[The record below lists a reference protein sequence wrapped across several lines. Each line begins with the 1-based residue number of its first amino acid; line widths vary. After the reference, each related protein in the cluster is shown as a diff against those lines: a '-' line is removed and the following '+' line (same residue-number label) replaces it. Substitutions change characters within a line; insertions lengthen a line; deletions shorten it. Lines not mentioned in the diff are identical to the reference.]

1 MFTLT
6 IKKFRAVI
14 LVILCYLPIL
24 GLAEESS
31 PAQDYWCKYFQDL
44 GHDCA
49 KIPAP
54 PEKNAPLKE
63 WEDWYALVTPL
74 LRTTLKSIVNIPNTP
89 GKIQFASSNQTM
101 VYEVNENNGI
111 YTFIVERLGGIDGE
125 ITVKY
130 TIIDGSA
137 LAGRDFDATSGSF
150 TWADGDN
157 SQNTFTITIK
167 DDSEVE
173 GNETFSLVLT
183 DVKEGSVL
191 ETTTVTIVSDDME
204 VSPGIIQFS
213 QNNYEV
219 TENSREL
226 TFTVKRSGGN
236 TGKVGVNY
244 FTNDGTAIAER
255 DFEPITGILTWEDG
269 ENDDEIVTVTIR
281 DDDEV
286 EESETFTISLS
297 DITGGATLGTAI
309 TLVTINSDDKEFL
322 PGKVQFSQQNNYRVT
337 ETEGKLT
344 FTVERSG
351 GSDGEITVKYT
362 TNDGTAL
369 AEQDFDAVN
378 DTLIWKDG
386 ENADKTV
393 TLIIKDDDNV
403 ETLETFTITLMDITD
418 NTSLGTITATII
430 SDDINDD
437 DKIETVQPPKP
448 EPVKVPIVTKPDKP
462 VDVTEA
468 DKPVDVTEADK
479 PVEDKPVDKKPIVLE
494 LRDEVGTP
502 STTVAC
508 QYGSEFSIKPAKQEF
523 SLTLGDKPITQ
534 TFTGGQQQIKLI
546 QPPNGQI
553 VTLLDSSVSEN
564 GNTTIQFEPREVGTT
579 QFIIGDECGNQVTV
593 NITVNAQE
601 VPDITGD
608 SLETC
613 QSAPESALKPE
624 KTEIAMNIGD
634 SYILW
639 FAGGQKKRWLST
651 PPAGEIL
658 VLDSTDF
665 PDEGGAKLML
675 IAAQKGETQLG
686 ISDCVGESIVNI
698 TVNEKISSCAPLPS
712 EPQEIIL
719 LEGEP
724 SLFKTLIGDN
734 VKLVQ
739 PPDDAVVTLELPIF
753 SQEGL
758 TQLKLTPRKA
768 GNTQIILAN
777 CTSEMVLNVAVLKR
791 GTLAY
796 ACQLAGKMDGLCEN
810 YEQQQLIESNSIAI
824 NTNGE
829 TVETATYFEAKLNVI
844 PESQNYVIGQADEI
858 TAEFTVIV
866 DEAHV
871 GLPADILIVV
881 ERQANGKSAEFFMY
895 NGTTWQ
901 LWLSSDLSSLVA
913 AKKYD
918 HIPVILE
925 TSLDLETLDKSPG
938 KFTVYVGYRLE
949 NGTIVFNGNTQFWR
963 ANSTSILSK
972 SERAYFTGNVQ
983 RKSQN
988 FLTSHTLTVTMS
1000 IKPNVEHLGKEAD
1013 IIIVAFYLPDEGS
1026 LLRYMQFP
1034 SKEWHQWDSKIEN
1047 LIDAYN
1053 DEILKDNMEVKIFEG
1068 KLNIPAGKI
1077 EIYVGYR
1084 LSGNIVFNG
1093 MEPIEIA
1100 VITDLSMR

>member
-1 MFTLT
+1 M
-6 IKKFRAVI
+6 
-14 LVILCYLPIL
+14 CYLPIL

-44 GHDCA
+44 GYDCA

-54 PEKNAPLKE
+54 PKKNAPQKE

-89 GKIQFASSNQTM
+89 GDIQFASSNQTM
-101 VYEVNENNGI
+101 VYEANENNGI

-150 TWADGDN
+150 TWKDGDD

-244 FTNDGTAIAER
+244 FTNDGTAIAGM
-255 DFEPITGILTWEDG
+255 DFEPITGTLTWEDG
-269 ENDDEIVTVTIR
+269 GNDDEIVTITIR

-309 TLVTINSDDKEFL
+309 TLVTINSDDKEIL
-322 PGKVQFSQQNNYRVT
+322 PGKVQFSQQDNYRVN
-337 ETEGKLT
+337 EKEGKLT

-351 GSDGEITVKYT
+351 GSDGEMTVKYT

-369 AEQDFDAVN
+369 AEHDFDAVN
-378 DTLIWKDG
+378 DTLTWKDG
-386 ENADKTV
+386 ENNDKTV

-403 ETLETFTITLMDITD
+403 ETPETFTITLMDITD

-437 DKIETVQPPKP
+437 KIKTPPKP

-462 VDVTEA
+462 VDVTKP
-468 DKPVDVTEADK
+468 DKPVDVTK
-479 PVEDKPVDKKPIVLE
+479 PDKPVDVENKPVEKNPIVLE
-494 LRDEVGTP
+494 PSDEVGTP
-502 STTVAC
+502 STTT
-508 QYGSEFSIKPAKQEF
+508 FSPNGGTDCLSNPLQPAKQDF
-523 SLTLGDKPITQ
+523 SLNLGDKPISQ

-564 GNTTIQFEPREVGTT
+564 GNATIQFEPREVGTT
-579 QFIIGDECGNQVTV
+579 QFIIGDECGNQVKV
-593 NITVNAQE
+593 NITVNAKE
-601 VPDITGD
+601 VPDITEN
-608 SLETC
+608 SLDTC
-613 QSAPESALKPE
+613 QSAPEFPLKPE

-665 PDEGGAKLML
+665 PDEGGARLML

-686 ISDCVGESIVNI
+686 ISDCMGESIVNI
-698 TVNEKISSCAPLPS
+698 TVNEKISSCTPLPS

-739 PPDDAVVTLELPIF
+739 PPDETVVTLELPIF
-753 SQEGL
+753 SAEGL

-768 GNTQIILAN
+768 GNTQIILGSCAG
-777 CTSEMVLNVAVLKR
+777 EIVLNIAVLKR

-796 ACQLAGKMDGLCEN
+796 ACQLAGKSDGLCEN
-810 YEQQQLIESNSIAI
+810 YEQQQLIKSNSMGI
-824 NTNGE
+824 NINGE
-829 TVETATYFEAKLNVI
+829 TIATTAHFEGKLNVI
-844 PESQNYVIGQADEI
+844 PESQNYVIGQADKI
-858 TAEFTVIV
+858 TVEFTVIV

-881 ERQANGKSAEFFMY
+881 ERQANGKSPEFFMY
-895 NGTTWQ
+895 DGITWQ
-901 LWLSSDLSSLVA
+901 PWLSSDLSSLVA

-963 ANSTSILSK
+963 ANSTSILSE
-972 SERAYFTGNVQ
+972 SEHAYFTGNVQ
-983 RKSQN
+983 RKLQN
-988 FLTSHTLTVTMS
+988 DLTKHILTVTMS

-1013 IIIVAFYLPDEGS
+1013 IIIVAFYLPDEGN
-1026 LLRYMQFP
+1026 LLRYMQLP
-1034 SKEWHQWDSKIEN
+1034 SKKWYEWDSESKN
-1047 LIDAYN
+1047 LVDAY
-1053 DEILKDNMEVKIFEG
+1053 DDKILENNMEVKIFEG
-1068 KLNIPAGKI
+1068 ELNIPPGKI

-1100 VITDLSMR
+1100 VP